1 LPSTIYNPAFG
12 QDFFCPPG
20 PLDGYL
26 QPNYQAMAYR
36 IGSGID
42 FHQLAEGRELWIG
55 GILLPHTK
63 GAVGHS
69 DADVLLHAICD
80 ALLGALALGD
90 IGVHFPNT
98 DDSYKNIDSKI
109 LLARSYALVA
119 ERGYRVVNLDCT
131 LCLEAP
137 KVMPYVWQMR
147 QTIAGILQIGEGDV
161 SIKATTTEKMGFAG
175 REEGLMAQATV
186 LLQQWEG

>member
-1 LPSTIYNPAFG
+1 MSL
-12 QDFFCPPG
+12 
-20 PLDGYL
+20 
-26 QPNYQAMAYR
+26 R

-42 FHQLAEGRELWIG
+42 FHQLAEGRALWIG
-55 GILLPHTK
+55 GIQIPHHK

-90 IGVHFPNT
+90 IGQHFPNT
-98 DDSYKNIDSKI
+98 DDAFKNIDSKI
-109 LLARSYALVA
+109 LLKKCVELIKSK
-119 ERGYRVVNLDCT
+119 GYSVVNVDAT
-131 LCLEAP
+131 LCLESP
-137 KVMPYVWQMR
+137 KIRPYVTKMQE
-147 QTIAGILQIGEGDV
+147 TIAPLLGVAIDAV

-186 LLQQWEG
+186 LLQQS